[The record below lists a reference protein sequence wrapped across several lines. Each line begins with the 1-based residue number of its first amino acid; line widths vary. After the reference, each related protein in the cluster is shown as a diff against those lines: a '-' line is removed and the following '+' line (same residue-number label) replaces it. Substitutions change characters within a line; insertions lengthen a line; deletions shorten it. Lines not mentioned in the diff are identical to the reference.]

1 MRLTIRNKLFLG
13 FGALLALMLT
23 ASLLS
28 LANIASISDGTAT
41 MHEDVLP
48 NVEMLGTLKSDA
60 LSFRNEQA
68 KHVGETDPAALEQIQ
83 ANLAA
88 YKETMA
94 GNFAKL
100 KSGRRGCGSRR
111 GDRGAVAEVRR
122 RVGDRH
128 RGQPRRRQGQGGPA
142 SCSTVG
148 EEFFVPFENEP
159 RRLARG
165 RARGGQRGVTPTP
178 RPPSRPPARP
188 PSCSC

>member
-48 NVEMLGTLKSDA
+48 NVEKLGTLKAGA

-68 KHVGETDPAALEQIQ
+68 KHIGATDPTALEQIQ

-94 GNFAKL
+94 GNFDEL
-100 KSGRRGCGSRR
+100 MN
-111 GDRGAVAEVRR
+111 E
-122 RVGDRH
+122 
-128 RGQPRRRQGQGGPA
+128 
-142 SCSTVG
+142 G
-148 EEFFVPFENEP
+148 EDAGLVYETKA
-159 RRLARG
+159 LW
-165 RARGGQRGVTPTP
+165 QT
-178 RPPSRPPARP
+178 
-188 PSCSC
+188 